1 MLSKEDNDLLT
12 RVGPGTPMGAVLR
25 EYWLPMIFSSELP
38 EPDCKPLRVRLLG
51 EDLVAFRDS
60 EGRIGLL
67 EENCAHRGA
76 SLAFGRNEGCGLR
89 CVYHGWK
96 FDVNGACVDMPNEP
110 PESNFKDKVRQRAY
124 KCAERRGVIW
134 AYMGPRETPPPLPDL
149 EWNVLPEEQTAQW
162 KALRECNWVQALE
175 GDIDTSHLYI
185 LHSRLNEEDDP
196 SFGVYHPDKH
206 PRLEIVSTDY
216 GVMYGARR
224 DEDDEH
230 YYWRITQFMLPF
242 HVFFPPSNTSSVP
255 GHIWVPLDDHHTMAW
270 TVLACPTAP
279 LSDADRA
286 RNGFTGSG
294 EYLPP
299 APDGLGRWRLGAN
312 KRNDYL
318 QDFEVQRTR
327 NYTGIKSIFLQD
339 QMVTESMGPIY
350 DRSKEHLGASDAMII
365 QVRRRLLELAKA
377 LRDRGTT
384 PDGVDTPESFRVRS
398 ASVVLRKDEP
408 WVEASREA
416 VRAFSGLPVSAA

>member
-1 MLSKEDNDLLT
+1 
-12 RVGPGTPMGAVLR
+12 
-25 EYWLPMIFSSELP
+25 
-38 EPDCKPLRVRLLG
+38 
-51 EDLVAFRDS
+51 
-60 EGRIGLL
+60 
-67 EENCAHRGA
+67 
-76 SLAFGRNEGCGLR
+76 
-89 CVYHGWK
+89 
-96 FDVNGACVDMPNEP
+96 
-110 PESNFKDKVRQRAY
+110 
-124 KCAERRGVIW
+124 
-134 AYMGPRETPPPLPDL
+134 LPDL

-175 GDIDTSHLYI
+175 GDIDTSHLFI

-224 DEDDEH
+224 DQDDEH

-270 TVLACPTAP
+270 TVLACPTST

-286 RNGFTGSG
+286 RNGFSGSG
-294 EYLPP
+294 EYLPF
-299 APDGLGRWRLGAN
+299 AADGLGKWRLGAN

-318 QDFEVQRTR
+318 QDFEVQRTK

-339 QMVTESMGPIY
+339 QMVTESMGPVY
-350 DRSKEHLGASDAMII
+350 DRSKEHLGTSDAMII
-365 QVRRRLLELAKA
+365 QVRRRLIELARA
-377 LRDRGTT
+377 LRDRGVT
-384 PDGVDTPESFRVRS
+384 PDGVDTPEAFRVRS
-398 ASVVLRKDEP
+398 ASVVLGKDQP

-416 VRAFSGLPVSAA
+416 VRAFSGLPVASA